1 MLVNDDGV
9 MSRTEA
15 ARRAGVTAQT
25 LGRWAQDGLV
35 PNARDGRWTPAAVA
49 QARIVARLR
58 ERGHSLDDIR
68 QAIESGRLAFGF
80 VEEILPAHGAHP
92 HARARR
98 PPTPGSSPR

>member
-1 MLVNDDGV
+1 

-58 ERGHSLDDIR
+58 ERGHSLDEIR
-68 QAIESGRLAFGF
+68 EGIESGRLAFGF
-80 VEEILPAHGAHP
+80 VEEVLPAH
-92 HARARR
+92 ARTHTLEEAATETGLE
-98 PPTPGSSPR
+98 PALIE